1 MRISILTIQIK
12 NEAMN
17 TTKISDNI
25 IPRIRENILYRIE
38 NGKAVLLDAISGE
51 PYILNE
57 TATKIWQYLDGKT
70 ELNKIIEQIVCDYQ
84 TDKKQIREEILQFLN
99 ELIEKELVE
108 I

>member
-1 MRISILTIQIK
+1 MET
-12 NEAMN
+12 N
-17 TTKISDNI
+17 KINDHI
-25 IPRIRENILYRIE
+25 TPKIRENILYRIE
-38 NGKAVLLDAISGE
+38 NGKAVLFDAIEGE

-84 TDKKQIREEILQFLN
+84 IDKKQIKEEILQFVN
-99 ELIEKELVE
+99 ELLEKELVE